1 MNRMVKKFGKY
12 YKTRDNPDGRGAV
25 RRDKRD

>member
-25 RRDKRD
+25 RRDKRG